1 MSQTQPE
8 VRVLMEDIFG
18 SDSED
23 EPEKEQHELKSRK
36 APVEIE
42 EGEIESDEDRAEV
55 SKTVSKVVSFTESN
69 GMFGSD
75 DESQARA
82 SDDSG
87 EAVSTKKRLQ
97 KGTKSRVSISKKDSE
112 LVDSDAEEE
121 VNNPRKKPKFSRK
134 RVRPGEK
141 EGTDAGKERV
151 RNRIKRSSGS
161 KKKEKGTKSSRPS
174 NTGIHFCPFNHLY
187 IIMIFILFLS

>member
-23 EPEKEQHELKSRK
+23 EPEQEQQELKSSK
-36 APVEIE
+36 APLRSVEKE
-42 EGEIESDEDRAEV
+42 DGEVENSSVEDREEAP
-55 SKTVSKVVSFTESN
+55 KTASN
-69 GMFGSD
+69 GIFGSD
-75 DESQARA
+75 DESQANA

-87 EAVSTKKRLQ
+87 EIPKRKLQ
-97 KGTKSRVSISKKDSE
+97 KGGKSRVSISKKDSE

-121 VNNPRKKPKFSRK
+121 VNNPRKRPKFSRK

-141 EGTDAGKERV
+141 EGTDAGKERI
-151 RNRIKRSSGS
+151 RNRIKRSGGT
-161 KKKEKGTKSSRPS
+161 KKKERGTKSSRL
-174 NTGIHFCPFNHLY
+174 NTGIPYSPFHFIVTPHHYHN
-187 IIMIFILFLS
+187 LFSFHS